1 MPPAVRGS
9 VYWYDYG
16 PVIGNELSG
25 SRPALIISNTELNR
39 RLSIAVAIPMSSATP
54 SSRHIQNHVF
64 VEAANSWASVRQ
76 IKAIEQRRLGAK
88 ITDAAPHDLERI
100 LEILV
105 ARLDSRRNRPGTI
118 QTPSGDEQIGPGTIW
133 EVEFHA
139 PDGSVLPTQMLVLDY
154 NDGNKMAIAV
164 EVEHRLSPDSPV
176 RIPINMIGGTQP
188 ASALVHRVR
197 SIDVE
202 ARTVIKTGVADEAS
216 LVSVGQA
223 LLSLVDR

>member
-25 SRPALIISNTELNR
+25 RRPALIISNTELNLQ
-39 RLSIAVAIPMSSATP
+39 LSTAITIPMSSTIP
-54 SSRHIQNHVF
+54 SGRRLQNHAP
-64 VEAANSWASVRQ
+64 VEAADSWASVRQ
-76 IKAIEQRRLGAK
+76 IKAVDQRRLGAK
-88 ITDAAPHDLERI
+88 IADATPHELERI
-100 LEILV
+100 WEILV

-139 PDGSVLPTQMLVLDY
+139 PDGSVLPAQMLVLDY

-164 EVEHRLSPDSPV
+164 EVEHRGSPDSPV
-176 RIPINMIGGTQP
+176 LIPINMIGGTQP

-202 ARTVIKTGVADEAS
+202 ARTVSKTGVADEAS

-223 LLSLVDR
+223 LLSLIDR